1 MRRKPLAAPARRA
14 LIRPLLARAAAVG
27 LALAGFGCHDNA
39 APSRDAAA
47 DGVDTD
53 ATQPLTLDIGVS
65 GCAPPAAGDAC
76 DASADPGA
84 PTGPCCS
91 GPPPLMLSFAPVGS
105 RELTQ
110 FLWNFGDGTPATTER
125 APSHAY
131 LHPGRYEV
139 TLVGGAS
146 TTGMVNPP
154 HPLTVIVQSLG
165 VGALCEVD
173 AQCDDGLA
181 CLCAPGRGCPP
192 TFVRGICSAPCGAAP
207 CGGNATCAALSVIP
221 SAGGETP
228 PVCLAACQADT
239 DCPAG
244 LVCTTLPAGSSGAA
258 APWTRACI
266 PLGTLQE
273 VGAPCRNANDAL
285 DARACA
291 TGLCADIGA
300 LGVCSAGCDAGRP
313 CPDPAACVQLPDGSP
328 RCLLTCVPSDAPGTA
343 IDTCTTRDPLLACA
357 AAPRADGTD
366 DVTVCSPKSCSS
378 DDACAPSGRC
388 GPNAVCVRTGS

>member
-1 MRRKPLAAPARRA
+1 LRRKPPAAPARRA
-14 LIRPLLARAAAVG
+14 GIRSLPACTAAAWLAIAG
-27 LALAGFGCHDNA
+27 LGCHDHA
-39 APSRDAAA
+39 APSLDASA

-53 ATQPLTLDIGVS
+53 ATNPLTLDIGVS
-65 GCAPPAAGDAC
+65 GCAPPAPGDAC
-76 DASADPGA
+76 DTSADPGA
-84 PTGPCCS
+84 ATGPCCS

-110 FLWNFGDGTPATTER
+110 FRWNFGDGTPATTER

-131 LHPGRYEV
+131 LHPGRYSV

-146 TTGMVNPP
+146 STGMVTPP

-165 VGALCEVD
+165 VGTLCEVD

-181 CLCAPGRGCPP
+181 CLCAPGRGCPA
-192 TFVRGICSAPCGAAP
+192 TFVRGICSAPCDAAP

-221 SAGGETP
+221 AAGGGTGAGAP
-228 PVCLAACQADT
+228 PVCLAACESDG

-244 LVCTTLPAGSSGAA
+244 LVCATLPAGASAAA

-266 PLGTLQE
+266 PLGTLQA
-273 VGAPCRNANDAL
+273 VGAPCRDANDAL
-285 DARACA
+285 DDGACA

-300 LGVCSAGCDAGRP
+300 LGVCSAACDDGHP
-313 CPDPAACVQLPDGSP
+313 CPDDAACVLLPDGGP
-328 RCLLTCVPSDAPGTA
+328 RCLTTCPASDCA
-343 IDTCTTRDPLLACA
+343 RDPLLACA

-378 DDACAPSGRC
+378 DTTCAPSGIC